1 MQRGQQQ
8 AGDDEVDALME
19 RLRELARR
27 QEQEAERQRRRA
39 RGGQTARAGGGA
51 SQRVLADEAEEAA
64 RRLERLAREQQS
76 PQMMQA
82 ARRLQE
88 AADAMRQAAANADN
102 EGFAEAASAL
112 DRLREV
118 QRQLEGQQS
127 ERLARDIDDFRRRAS
142 DLSADEA
149 AVAEQVAGLG
159 GLADEERIER
169 IVRLTE
175 RKNEMEAGVADLE
188 RDIDSTSAEFRREE
202 RGASTEL
209 QEASNGIRESKLKE
223 KIRYSRGLIRAR
235 SPAYA
240 EQFEAEIG
248 NDLADLEQRLAE
260 AREAVGAGGETGL
273 EQALDRTRDLMRGL
287 ESLDQRI
294 RQGRA
299 RAGNESAGEPGQ
311 AGEPAQNQAGGEP
324 GPADQPG
331 QPGQNAQSG
340 GQPGAA
346 AGAGGNRFGSPFG
359 WGGPGDVRPGDR
371 AFDPRDVRQW
381 QREFRE
387 RGADAQELQR
397 LLRAENFGDA
407 GDLAE
412 IIQAMRNLDDPR
424 AYESAEEI
432 ARLQSFVIE
441 ELKRFEY
448 RLRREVDG
456 DREDLFLASSDEV
469 PDGFRDLIE
478 EYFRA
483 LAEE

>member
-1 MQRGQQQ
+1 M
-8 AGDDEVDALME
+8 
-19 RLRELARR
+19 
-27 QEQEAERQRRRA
+27 
-39 RGGQTARAGGGA
+39 
-51 SQRVLADEAEEAA
+51 
-64 RRLERLAREQQS
+64 
-76 PQMMQA
+76 
-82 ARRLQE
+82 
-88 AADAMRQAAANADN
+88 
-102 EGFAEAASAL
+102 
-112 DRLREV
+112 
-118 QRQLEGQQS
+118 QRQLQGQQS
-127 ERLARDIDDFRRRAS
+127 ERLARDIEDFRRRAEA
-142 DLSADEA
+142 LSAEEA
-149 AVAEQVAGLG
+149 EVGDQVSGLG
-159 GLADEERIER
+159 DLADQERIDR
-169 IVRLTE
+169 IMRLTE
-175 RKNEMEAGVADLE
+175 RKNEMESQVADLE

-209 QEASNGIRESKLKE
+209 QEAANGIRESKLKE

-248 NDLADLEQRLAE
+248 NDIRDLEQQLAE
-260 AREAVGAGGETGL
+260 AGEAVGSAGGTGL
-273 EQALDRTRDLMRGL
+273 EQALDQTRDIMRGL

-299 RAGNESAGEPGQ
+299 RADRGAGEPGEE
-311 AGEPAQNQAGGEP
+311 GRPGQNQEG
-324 GPADQPG
+324 QPG
-331 QPGQNAQSG
+331 QSSQPGQAGQGGQGQNAQSG
-340 GQPGAA
+340 GQAGGAVA
-346 AGAGGNRFGSPFG
+346 DGAGGNRFGSPFG
-359 WGGPGDVRPGDR
+359 WGGPGDARPGDW

-397 LLRAENFGDA
+397 MLRAENFGGV

-424 AYESAEEI
+424 VYESAEAI
-432 ARLQSFVIE
+432 AGMQSFVIE

-456 DREDLFLASSDEV
+456 DRGDLFLASSDEV